1 MIGNQI
7 MVMVCLL
14 ETVAYFTTCSLLTRI
29 AGYVIICKIMTIF
42 VISKI
47 FRVKKSGIWC

>member
-14 ETVAYFTTCSLLTRI
+14 ETVAYLSMRSPLTRI